1 MDFKAITQLKL
12 KMAYADMQK
21 FREITEEKDLLHELF
36 ECDNRGTLFIHDDA
50 SIGYSVFISDTSGIG
65 RDKVFEVHNSDHK
78 DVFLWHI
85 DGVLYSKDSKCDCVV
100 LTNEYIGFVEFKAN
114 AANRTL
120 ESQKDN
126 YEKASSQ
133 LLLTLTDVSERC
145 KSVGIDLRSLV
156 KIEAFAVFNRT
167 VPQSNAHQKKVA
179 ADFLLNSEGIKL
191 HFKNEVSL

>member
-1 MDFKAITQLKL
+1 M
-12 KMAYADMQK
+12 
-21 FREITEEKDLLHELF
+21 
-36 ECDNRGTLFIHDDA
+36 
-50 SIGYSVFISDTSGIG
+50 
-65 RDKVFEVHNSDHK
+65 
-78 DVFLWHI
+78 
-85 DGVLYSKDSKCDCVV
+85 
-100 LTNEYIGFVEFKAN
+100 TNEYIAFVEFKAN

-145 KSVGIDLRSLV
+145 KSVGVDLRSLV
-156 KIEAFAVFNRT
+156 KIEAFAVFNKT

-191 HFKNEVSL
+191 HFKNEI